1 MAGRKKKHEEH
12 QNHEAWAI
20 PYADLLTLLL
30 AFFVVMY
37 AISSVNE
44 GKYRILSESM
54 ISAFKTPP
62 KSVDPVNVGEVV
74 RTPTPSMIQSSPQT
88 APVDLSQQ
96 MDRSL
101 EEILGD
107 MDMEGLSAAILS
119 IDTMADEIEEAM
131 APLIEAGMIDV
142 GRNKLWIEVEIN
154 TSILFGSGSAEL
166 ASDAVP
172 ILQRLAAI
180 LEQFPV
186 RVHVEGHTDDVPIS
200 TSVYPSNWELSAG
213 RAATVV
219 NLFARN
225 GVDPDQMAAIGFG
238 EYRPVGD
245 NDTAEGRMENR
256 RVNIVVLAG
265 RRPRTEEGAPP
276 ELLREDMELLLNRG
290 AAPGGGNSP

>member
-245 NDTAEGRMENR
+245 NDTPEGRMENR

-290 AAPGGGNSP
+290 APPGGGNSP

>member
-44 GKYRILSESM
+44 GKYRILSESL
-54 ISAFKTPP
+54 ISAFKAPP
-62 KSVDPVNVGEVV
+62 KAVDPVQVGEVI
-74 RTPTPSMIQSSPQT
+74 RTPTPSMVQSTPES
-88 APVDLSQQ
+88 APIDLGEPMS
-96 MDRSL
+96 RSL

-107 MDMEGLSAAILS
+107 LDMQGLSEAILG
-119 IDTMADEIEEAM
+119 INTMADEIERAM
-131 APLIEAGMIDV
+131 APLIESGMIDV
-142 GRNKLWIEVEIN
+142 GRDQLWIEVEIN
-154 TSILFGSGSAEL
+154 TSILFDSGSAQL
-166 ASDAVP
+166 APDAVP
-172 ILQRLAAI
+172 ILERLAGI
-180 LEQFPV
+180 LSQFPV
-186 RVHVEGHTDDVPIS
+186 RVHVEGHTDDVPIN

-238 EYRPVGD
+238 EYRPMAS
-245 NDTAEGRMENR
+245 NDTPEGRMKNR
-256 RVNIVVLAG
+256 RVNIVILAG
-265 RRPRTEEGAPP
+265 QRPRTGQGAPP
-276 ELLREDMELLLNRG
+276 ELLQEDMELLLQRG
-290 AAPGGGNSP
+290 RDPGEEDVP

>member
-245 NDTAEGRMENR
+245 NDTPEGRMENR